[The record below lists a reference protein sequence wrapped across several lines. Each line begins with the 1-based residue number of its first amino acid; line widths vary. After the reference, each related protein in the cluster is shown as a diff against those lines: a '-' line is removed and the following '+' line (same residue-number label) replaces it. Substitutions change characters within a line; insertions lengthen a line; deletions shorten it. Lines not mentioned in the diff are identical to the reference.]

1 MRRTGFRSC
10 HGTGQERN
18 PVLRRITSR
27 PTTKSAYHEE
37 RRFMELTMKFAQCFA
52 TLGIMLATLPAGPAQ
67 EPGKAPG
74 TPAIDYTA
82 LSPLIPKIAA
92 AQTPNAIQNNSPST
106 PSLPLSTPLQPPP

>member
-52 TLGIMLATLPAGPAQ
+52 TLGIMLATLPAGAAH

-74 TPAIDYTA
+74 TPALAHTPP
-82 LSPLIPKIAA
+82 SPPIPKNPAPP
-92 AQTPNAIQNNSPST
+92 TPP
-106 PSLPLSTPLQPPP
+106 PLQ